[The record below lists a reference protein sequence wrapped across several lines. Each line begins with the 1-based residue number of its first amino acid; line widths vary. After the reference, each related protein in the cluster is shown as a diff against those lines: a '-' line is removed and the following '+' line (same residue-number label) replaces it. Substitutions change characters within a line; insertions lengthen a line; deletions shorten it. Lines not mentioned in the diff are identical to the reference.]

1 MGNQQSSKNKSLS
14 EVINYVAANYILTQ
28 NFQDMERLADMKYCD
43 DLVILTSKIIEK
55 KLNHLE
61 IEYLAQ
67 HLEKGVPIDKMTK
80 EKLMYVNKNQLDDL
94 DVKNKTTKRR
104 MCIGI
109 AKFYVKVA
117 NVFAAIV
124 TTVNPVVTY
133 TDLSG
138 VKHEAN
144 ILNKQNIPSDVKNKS
159 TVKINLCSK
168 RLNALI
174 NNNNYDMKS
183 GEPIIVHPK
192 FCNMNVNATTG
203 SARNL
208 KSEPGIPELE
218 QLFNDKYDDDFGG
231 FVGKS
236 KNMANTYKNAVKKLY
251 DAFASNK
258 SSGDINKLSEIPL
271 RDFHNSSGCS
281 TSDGIYKKSF
291 TGNVKDKLFVKY
303 ADNIKEMTKNIASNE
318 KKLVGI
324 IDELFTFDIN
334 PVTKRKEV
342 VINSSLDENKL
353 QNIVNKTRNYI
364 IQLYSA
370 CEDDFLKGLDIFA
383 DIAMKH
389 RADASKDQLEELEKT
404 VEKTVEKP
412 SVKPEEALGAP
423 DQVVPVPL
431 VESVEGEVGQAE
443 AEGQVGQAEAK
454 AEGQVG
460 KAEDQLGQ
468 AEAKV
473 EDQLAKAEGQ
483 LAKAEGQLAKAE
495 GQVGQVVAKAEGQVG
510 QVIAGAEDKLGQ
522 AEAGVKS
529 AVTEKER
536 QLQDIVSSIP
546 EQIQIN

>member
-55 KLNHLE
+55 KLSHLE

-168 RLNALI
+168 RLDALI
-174 NNNNYDMKS
+174 NNNNYNMKPE
-183 GEPIIVHPK
+183 EPIIVNPK

-203 SARNL
+203 STRNL

-218 QLFNDKYDDDFGG
+218 QLFNDKYDADFGG
-231 FVGKS
+231 FVERS
-236 KNMANTYKNAVKKLY
+236 KDMSNTYKNAVKKLY
-251 DAFASNK
+251 GAFASSE

-281 TSDGIYKKSF
+281 TTDGIYKKSF

-303 ADNIKEMTKNIASNE
+303 ADNIKEMTKKIASNE
-318 KKLVGI
+318 KKLISI

-334 PVTKRKEV
+334 PITKRKEV
-342 VINSSLDENKL
+342 VINSSLDEDGL
-353 QNIVNKTRNYI
+353 QNIVKKTRNYI
-364 IQLYSA
+364 IQLYSE

-389 RADASKDQLEELEKT
+389 RADASKDQLDELEKT
-404 VEKTVEKP
+404 VEKSVEKP
-412 SVKPEEALGAP
+412 SVKPEEELGTKGQV
-423 DQVVPVPL
+423 DQVPL
-431 VESVEGEVGQAE
+431 E
-443 AEGQVGQAEAK
+443 A
-454 AEGQVG
+454 
-460 KAEDQLGQ
+460 D
-468 AEAKV
+468 
-473 EDQLAKAEGQ
+473 
-483 LAKAEGQLAKAE
+483 
-495 GQVGQVVAKAEGQVG
+495 GQVG
-510 QVIAGAEDKLGQ
+510 QVIAGAEGQIKQEVAGAEDKLGQ
-522 AEAGVKS
+522 AVAGAEGQIKQEVAGAEGQVGQAVAGVKS
-529 AVTEKER
+529 AAVKQEK
-536 QLQDIVSSIP
+536 QLQDMVSSIP
-546 EQIQIN
+546 K

>member
-55 KLNHLE
+55 KLSHLE

-80 EKLMYVNKNQLDDL
+80 EKLMYVNKNKLGDL

-168 RLNALI
+168 RLDALI
-174 NNNNYDMKS
+174 NNNNYNMKPE
-183 GEPIIVHPK
+183 EPIIVNPK

-203 SARNL
+203 STRNL

-218 QLFNDKYDDDFGG
+218 QLFNDKYDADFGG
-231 FVGKS
+231 FVGRS
-236 KNMANTYKNAVKKLY
+236 KDMSNTYKNAVKKLY
-251 DAFASNK
+251 GAFASSE

-281 TSDGIYKKSF
+281 TTDGIYKKSF

-303 ADNIKEMTKNIASNE
+303 ADNIKEMTKKIASNE
-318 KKLVGI
+318 TKLISI

-334 PVTKRKEV
+334 PITKRKEV
-342 VINSSLDENKL
+342 VINSSLDEDGL
-353 QNIVNKTRNYI
+353 QNIVKKTRNYI
-364 IQLYSA
+364 IQLYSE

-389 RADASKDQLEELEKT
+389 RADASKDQLDELEKT
-404 VEKTVEKP
+404 VEKSVEKP
-412 SVKPEEALGAP
+412 SVEPEEELGTEVKANPAP
-423 DQVVPVPL
+423 LEADGQV
-431 VESVEGEVGQAE
+431 GR
-443 AEGQVGQAEAK
+443 AEGQVGQVIADAEGQLGQAVAG
-454 AEGQVG
+454 AEGQVKQEVAG
-460 KAEDQLGQ
+460 AEDQLGQ
-468 AEAKV
+468 A
-473 EDQLAKAEGQ
+473 
-483 LAKAEGQLAKAE
+483 
-495 GQVGQVVAKAEGQVG
+495 VAKAEGQVG
-510 QVIAGAEDKLGQ
+510 QAV
-522 AEAGVKS
+522 AGVKS
-529 AVTEKER
+529 AVTEKEKEF
-536 QLQDIVSSIP
+536 QNLVSSIP
-546 EQIQIN
+546 KKVQIN